1 MHQPPLQVAIRQ
13 INGRASLSVLEFNA
27 AWSARWSKPSENFNI
42 IEYLLVTNYRVA
54 HNPRTVL
61 TFRTPR

>member
-27 AWSARWSKPSENFNI
+27 AWSARWSKPSEGPRPCVISKFN
-42 IEYLLVTNYRVA
+42 ELFSSTSGYHSL
-54 HNPRTVL
+54 
-61 TFRTPR
+61 